1 MTKKN
6 KKGTYEKATIDDRL
20 QRVHKLIRQLNA
32 VATEVKWLHLAETAL
47 IEEEYEMVSSD
58 EEDLENRDIQESGGT
73 KINNEI
79 ELTTQEGKVNLPTGN
94 EEVFTVD
101 LTSNSRIPKI

>member
-1 MTKKN
+1 MDDKKN

-20 QRVHKLIRQLNA
+20 QRVHKLMRQLNA

-47 IEEEYEMVSSD
+47 IEEEYELVSSD
-58 EEDLENRDIQESGGT
+58 EDDLENRDIQESGGS

-79 ELTTQEGKVNLPTGN
+79 ELTTQEGKEFETGGSEN
-94 EEVFTVD
+94 ATVRSFRD
-101 LTSNSRIPKI
+101 